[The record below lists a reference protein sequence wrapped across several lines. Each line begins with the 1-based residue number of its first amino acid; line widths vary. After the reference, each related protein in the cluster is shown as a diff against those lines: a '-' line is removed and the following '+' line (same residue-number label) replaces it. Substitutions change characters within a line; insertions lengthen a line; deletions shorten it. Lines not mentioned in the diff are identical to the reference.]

1 VKGDVL
7 STHASAQVEPRWLP
21 PGFRFRRQIDG
32 EAAAGF
38 LGPAEQTRLVHTKGW
53 GRADWSNPLLVH
65 VTTEP
70 GAQLRATENRPGVP
84 INLGDIAAQAVY
96 HDGMW
101 TDEDLD
107 ARPRWTTE
115 LAHSVTVRTPTRVFG
130 IRGPREMSV
139 AELIEVAKS
148 LPLTE

>member
-1 VKGDVL
+1 M
-7 STHASAQVEPRWLP
+7 STHPSAQVEPRWLP

-32 EAAAGF
+32 GAAAGF
-38 LGPAEQTRLVHTKGW
+38 PGPADQTRLVHTKGW
-53 GRADWSNPLLVH
+53 ARADWSNPLVVH

-70 GAQLRATENRPGVP
+70 GAQLLATENRPGVP
-84 INLGDIAAQAVY
+84 ISLGDVPAEAEY

-101 TDEDLD
+101 TGGDHGT
-107 ARPRWTTE
+107 RPRWTTE

-130 IRGPREMSV
+130 VRGPREISV
-139 AELIEVAKS
+139 EDLVEIAKS

>member
-1 VKGDVL
+1 M
-7 STHASAQVEPRWLP
+7 STHSSTQVEPKWLP

-53 GRADWSNPLLVH
+53 ALADWSNPLVVH

-70 GAQLRATENRPGVP
+70 DAQLLATENRPGVP
-84 INLGDIAAQAVY
+84 INLGDVAAQAVY
-96 HDGMW
+96 HDGTW
-101 TDEDLD
+101 TDGDHDL
-107 ARPRWTTE
+107 RPRWTTG

-130 IRGPREMSV
+130 VIGPREISV
-139 AELIEVAKS
+139 EDLVEVAKS